1 MRTTMFRSMMT
12 AFALCV
18 VVMPVSMSW
27 TRPLEAPPEAMITG
41 GALLV
46 LASILRHNRVL
57 ARPK

>member
-1 MRTTMFRSMMT
+1 MFRSMMT
-12 AFALCV
+12 AFALVVV
-18 VVMPVSMSW
+18 VVMPVSVSW
-27 TRPLEAPPEAMITG
+27 ARPLDAPPEAMITG

>member
-1 MRTTMFRSMMT
+1 MFRSMMT

-27 TRPLEAPPEAMITG
+27 TRPLEAPPEAMVTG